1 MSKKDKVKEKII
13 GLRFWLGI
21 VIATLLAIIGW
32 VVTNYQKAEFWLLIM
47 SFICALACL
56 CSAWWLVRKID
67 KRVDELEDL

>member
-32 VVTNYQKAEFWLLIM
+32 VVTNYQKAEFWLVVFAFLTAM
-47 SFICALACL
+47 FLVVLAMAF
-56 CSAWWLVRKID
+56 SIKID
-67 KRVDELEDL
+67 KKVDELEDL